1 MMPIVNFLLDFL
13 GDPRTISVVALG
25 IALFSAVRTFALQ
38 KDLVPLQKE
47 IAEHQVRMLREFQE
61 TDSTPV
67 VNVFMR
73 HIGGSIYQMV
83 IGNTGSVPVVDVNL
97 EIIDRPGH
105 ESPLNSN
112 DVSEKLPIKSLAP
125 GDECPLVAGCGNGH
139 WPPFDVKLSWGDDSG
154 RPYVAEKRVYGA

>member
-1 MMPIVNFLLDFL
+1 MMPIVNFLLDFF

-25 IALFSAVRTFALQ
+25 VALFSAVRIFTLQ
-38 KDLVPLQKE
+38 KDLAPLQKE

-67 VNVFMR
+67 VDVSMR

-83 IGNTGSVPVVDVNL
+83 IRNAGSVPVVDVNL

-125 GDECPLVAGCGNGH
+125 GDECPLVAGCGSGH
-139 WPPFDVKLSWGDDSG
+139 RPPFEVKLSWTDSSG
-154 RPYVAEKRVYGA
+154 TPYVAEKRVYEA